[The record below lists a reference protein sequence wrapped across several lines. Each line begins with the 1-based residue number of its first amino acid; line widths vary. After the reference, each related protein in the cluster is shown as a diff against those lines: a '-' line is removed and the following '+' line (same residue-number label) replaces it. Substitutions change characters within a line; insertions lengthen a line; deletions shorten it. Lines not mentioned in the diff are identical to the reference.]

1 MAISTDSIMKLG
13 TASKV
18 GILCGVCALVIGGY
32 WYSFHRPQMER
43 IRGKESQLS
52 ELIRDRNVKRE
63 IVKNLEQFRL
73 ELVQLDN
80 EFKEALAKLPD
91 KKEIPELLRSV
102 SNLGR
107 EAGLEVLLFR
117 PESEAPGEFYA
128 KVPVSLRFT
137 GAYHDIGSFFFRVGT
152 IPRIVNVESFSMAA
166 NPKAEE
172 GITELNATCTA
183 TTYRFLEQPATGAK
197 GTGAKK

>member
-1 MAISTDSIMKLG
+1 MAISTDSIMKLNRVK
-13 TASKV
+13 KV
-18 GILCGVCALVIGGY
+18 GILCAVCVLVVGGY

-43 IRGKESQLS
+43 IRGKGSQLTAL
-52 ELIRDRNVKRE
+52 ERDRNLKRE
-63 IVKNLEQFRL
+63 IAKNLEQFRS
-73 ELVQLDN
+73 ELAQLDN
-80 EFKEALAKLPD
+80 EFREALAKLPD

-107 EAGLEVLLFR
+107 DAGLEVLLFK

-137 GAYHDIGSFFFRVGT
+137 GTYHNIGSFFFKVGT
-152 IPRIVNVESFSMAA
+152 IPRIVNVESFSMGA

-172 GITELNATCTA
+172 GIMELNATCTA
-183 TTYRFLEQPATGAK
+183 TTYRFLEQPASGGK